1 MKAAIWVQ
9 DSVRALPRYLLV
21 LAAVSAL
28 ALLARAAAPSA
39 SRASALSLS
48 VSPTSVSPI
57 SVSAPSDASASAS
70 PAFVS
75 GVSVAPAS
83 AAGVAASAPRAL
95 LSPADVAAS
104 APHVLLAPVDVATA
118 ASSTAR
124 ASTASRA
131 AGYPHEH
138 DALIAALSQRASSIP
153 GNSGAFRQDE
163 VSPSAAAR
171 FKVGTGDPRAAATTR

>member
-39 SRASALSLS
+39 SHPSVFPLSDSHLADS
-48 VSPTSVSPI
+48 HLPDSHVL
-57 SVSAPSDASASAS
+57 AS
-70 PAFVS
+70 PVFASPVFAS
-75 GVSVAPAS
+75 GVSAVPAS
-83 AAGVAASAPRAL
+83 VSGAVVP
-95 LSPADVAAS
+95 
-104 APHVLLAPVDVATA
+104 APHAAFTSAGSATA
-118 ASSTAR
+118 HGLAAR
-124 ASTASRA
+124 TPTASRTA
-131 AGYPHEH
+131 AHPHEH

-153 GNSGAFRQDE
+153 GNSGALRRDE

-171 FKVGTGDPRAAATTR
+171 FNIGTGDPRAGAITR

>member
-48 VSPTSVSPI
+48 DSPSSVSP
-57 SVSAPSDASASAS
+57 PSDAPASAS

-75 GVSVAPAS
+75 GVSAVPAS

-95 LSPADVAAS
+95 LSAADVATAS
-104 APHVLLAPVDVATA
+104 APHVLLAPVDVVTA

-153 GNSGAFRQDE
+153 GNSGALRQDE